1 MTHRVYI
8 VEDHDSLRQL
18 LASYIDSLPDLV
30 VCGAASSGEQAL
42 ADLVDEPADLLVVDL
57 SLPRMSG
64 TEVVRAARSRW
75 PDMRCIILSAHMGL
89 DVVERALAAGAQG
102 YVRKG
107 DPEDLHA
114 AIRCVL
120 EGRVYTG
127 EAVPQLGADDGPAGE
142 RHS

>member
-18 LASYIDSLPDLV
+18 LTTYIDGLPDLE
-30 VCGAASSGEQAL
+30 VCGAASSGEEAL
-42 ADLVDEPADLLVVDL
+42 AELADVPADLLVVDL

-75 PDMRCIILSAHMGL
+75 PDMGCIILSAHMGP
-89 DVVERALAAGAQG
+89 DYIERALAAGAQG
-102 YVRKG
+102 YVKKG

-127 EAVPQLGADDGPAGE
+127 EAVPQLGADDEPADE
-142 RHS
+142 QHS